1 RRGQSRDEGAER
13 QPLAAAVIAGGQRL
27 RYRELRERV
36 DVFARGLLALGL
48 GPGDHVVVWMPNC
61 IEWNV
66 VNFALAKGGAG
77 TVTCN
82 SRYRPFE
89 EEYLVRQSDA
99 KPLLIID
106 AFAPPAPHSN
116 HLLLHPTP

>member
-66 VNFALAKGGAG
+66 VNFALAKIGAV

-89 EEYLVRQSDA
+89 VEYLVSQSCSRALVRMDR
-99 KPLLIID
+99 L
-106 AFAPPAPHSN
+106 
-116 HLLLHPTP
+116 